1 MHIALLTPAWPLA
14 KFQNGIITYVHWMQR
29 GLEDLG
35 HRVSVFTC
43 QLDPGHSEPNV
54 HVVAPRHPGRAER
67 VMRRLTSI
75 WRPHPDASFE
85 FSAAI
90 AGKMIEVHRR
100 DPIDVIE
107 MEESFGWCADVARQT
122 ALPVVVK
129 LHGPA
134 FLSMMPEEIET
145 PFGREKIER
154 EGAALRRSVGVTSPC
169 RITLLQT
176 VEKYALTP
184 PVEAHVENPLIM
196 DDGTPLWALDRCDR
210 DTILFVGRFDMRK
223 GADVVIDAFAVALR
237 THPRLKLIVV
247 GPDRG
252 VPDKDGRSLH
262 FEEFCAARIAPGVR
276 ARIDFRGPMANR
288 DIADLRTRA
297 MLTVVA
303 SRWENPG
310 YTLLEAMFQACPI
323 VSSDAGGCPECVTDG
338 ESGLLARSGEPEDF
352 AAKIC
357 TLIDDPRRAE
367 AMGLAARRYV
377 LERHAAEV
385 VAAKSV
391 DIYERVIAQRA
402 T

>member
-29 GLEDLG
+29 GLEGLG

-43 QLDPGHSEPNV
+43 RLDPGDMEPNV
-54 HVVAPRHPGRAER
+54 HCVAPLRRGPAER
-67 VMRRLTSI
+67 LMRRLTSR
-75 WRPHPDASFE
+75 WRAYPDASFE

-90 AGKMIEVHRR
+90 ASKMLEVHRR

-107 MEESFGWCADVARQT
+107 MEESFGWCADVARLT

-145 PFGREKIER
+145 PFGREKIAR
-154 EGAALRRSVGVTSPC
+154 EGAALRRSAGITSPC
-169 RITLLQT
+169 LITLLQT

-184 PVEAHVENPLIM
+184 PVQAHIVNPLVM
-196 DDGTPLWALDRCDR
+196 EDGIPLWDPDRCDR

-223 GADVVIDAFAVALR
+223 GADVAIEAFAIALR
-237 THPRLKLIVV
+237 THPRLKLIFV

-252 VPDKDGRSLH
+252 VPAEDGRTVN
-262 FEEFCAARIAPGVR
+262 FEEFCAARIPAGFR
-276 ARIDFRGPMANR
+276 DRIDFRGPMPNR
-288 DIADLRTRA
+288 DVADLRTRA
-297 MLTVVA
+297 MLTMVA

-310 YTLLEAMFQACPI
+310 YTLLEAMLQACPV

-338 ESGLLARSGEPEDF
+338 ESGLLARSGEPQDF
-352 AAKIC
+352 AAKLC

-367 AMGLAARRYV
+367 GMGLAARRYV
-377 LERHAAEV
+377 LERHAAAV
-385 VAAKSV
+385 VAAKSL
-391 DIYERVIAQRA
+391 DIYERVIGRRA
-402 T
+402 S